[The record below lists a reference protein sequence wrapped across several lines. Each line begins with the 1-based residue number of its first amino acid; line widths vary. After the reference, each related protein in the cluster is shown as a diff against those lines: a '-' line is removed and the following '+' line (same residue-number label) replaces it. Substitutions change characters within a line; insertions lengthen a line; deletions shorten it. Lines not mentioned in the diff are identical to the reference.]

1 MKDNNFKI
9 IVLTNKGSLYGKMIL
24 NDLLYSKIG
33 VEAAVVVTQPF
44 KHYQKL
50 FKYIH
55 KKVGFIDAV
64 YFSIKRL
71 LDHKKEPSY
80 WNGYRFISDY
90 SEMDIQV
97 FFTKGTNSEYTLN
110 ILKEISPDLLILGQ
124 TGIIRKK
131 LIEIPK
137 IGILNAHPGIL
148 PYYRGIDCASWAIYN
163 DELHKIGASVNWVD
177 SGVDTGNII
186 ITQCYDFQ
194 ENETIET
201 LQIGLYNLCVSLLT
215 NVVSKV
221 SKGNIIIGK
230 AQNIS
235 EGKQYYKMPRK
246 LGKIVINKL
255 SSPNR

>member
-44 KHYQKL
+44 KHYLTL

-71 LDHKKEPSY
+71 LDHKNEPSY

-90 SEMDIQV
+90 SEMDMQV
-97 FFTKGTNSEYTLN
+97 FFTKGTNSEYTLD

-148 PYYRGIDCASWAIYN
+148 PYYRGID
-163 DELHKIGASVNWVD
+163 
-177 SGVDTGNII
+177 
-186 ITQCYDFQ
+186 
-194 ENETIET
+194 
-201 LQIGLYNLCVSLLT
+201 
-215 NVVSKV
+215 
-221 SKGNIIIGK
+221 
-230 AQNIS
+230 
-235 EGKQYYKMPRK
+235 
-246 LGKIVINKL
+246 
-255 SSPNR
+255 